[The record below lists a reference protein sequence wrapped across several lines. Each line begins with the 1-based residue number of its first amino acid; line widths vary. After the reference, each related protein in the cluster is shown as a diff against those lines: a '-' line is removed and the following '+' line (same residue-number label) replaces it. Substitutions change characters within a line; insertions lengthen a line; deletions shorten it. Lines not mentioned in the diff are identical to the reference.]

1 MAASP
6 RPCSVILRVVTALAV
21 LLAAMCLLLALAFKQ
36 ANDERLCW
44 RVVFEDG
51 DWPAEGTCRR

>member
-1 MAASP
+1 MM
-6 RPCSVILRVVTALAV
+6 LRIVTAIAV
-21 LLAAMCLLLALAFKQ
+21 LLALMCFFLALAFKQ

-51 DWPAEGTCRR
+51 DWPAEGSCRR

>member
-1 MAASP
+1 M
-6 RPCSVILRVVTALAV
+6 LRIVTAIAV
-21 LLAAMCLLLALAFKQ
+21 LLALMCFFLALAFKQ

-51 DWPAEGTCRR
+51 DWPAEGSCRR